1 MRLLILDPETARGA
15 SWLLF
20 KGRSLGVTHSSNLG
34 SLILRSV
41 VGIHRSLPTGSRV
54 RNKNP
59 THRRPVY
66 AEAQGPSILDLH
78 VLPCR
83 AVTKLKFPSQKG
95 CETTIRK
102 PFYNVKFF

>member
-1 MRLLILDPETARGA
+1 MGAGTERVRLLILDPETARGA

-59 THRRPVY
+59 THRSSGLRRGPGAQHSRP
-66 AEAQGPSILDLH
+66 ACAS
-78 VLPCR
+78 LPG
-83 AVTKLKFPSQKG
+83 SD
-95 CETTIRK
+95 
-102 PFYNVKFF
+102 